1 MFENVRL
8 NVWIAGLWSLRQA
21 MKRRNLASR
30 RGLVTGFRVD
40 HSLGKVT
47 VSKPLILSV
56 APQMDAGIPP
66 LLCSIKLH

>member
-8 NVWIAGLWSLRQA
+8 NGWIAAPWSLRQA
-21 MKRRNLASR
+21 MKRCNLASS

-47 VSKPLILSV
+47 GLKPLMLSV
-56 APQMDAGIPP
+56 ALQMDAGIPP
-66 LLCSIKLH
+66 LLRSIKLH